1 MNGDPAAGRLDKMQ
15 ANLIRHFSQ
24 DIWSGQHGGGGVRG
38 MANAVSRWVFLVVN
52 GFLGNQCLIR
62 ASALTFTTILSIVPF
77 LAVAFSISKGF
88 GIQNTEFVR
97 GLLLRITGERAE
109 IVEKILT
116 YIGNTNVKT
125 LGWLG
130 VVTLL
135 ATVFSMVGTVEKA
148 FNTIWGVRRGR
159 TAWRKFTDFFSV
171 ILVCP
176 LIIVL
181 SASFTV
187 SLKKSELVQDL
198 LAVSA
203 IGGLEGLVLQL
214 VPLLLIWLAFT
225 FAYAFIPNTKV
236 HLSSAATGGLLAGIL
251 WQSAQ
256 WAYINWQIGVTKYN
270 AIYGS
275 FAQLPL
281 LLVWL
286 YISWVI
292 VLVGAEMCHA
302 RQELHAFTTRRFL
315 GRAGLAERQK
325 VAMLL
330 MLAVTRRFLDGL
342 PPYSVEEAARRL
354 GVPPELAGELFG
366 QMGAAGLVVL
376 AENERQRAVAL
387 ASNPDCIRVWDVIQA
402 VSDPALGRREF
413 SLTAGRFGFVE
424 ETFAALRR
432 AAAESPA
439 NETLAAYAGRLEP
452 EAAPA
457 AAPASEPAAGGDS
470 EPPLRIS

>member
-1 MNGDPAAGRLDKMQ
+1 MKSEPSAKGLDKMQ
-15 ANLIRHFSQ
+15 AHLVRHFSQ
-24 DIWSGQHGGGGVRG
+24 DIWSGQQGGRGVRG
-38 MANAVSRWVFLVVN
+38 MANAVSRWVFLVFN
-52 GFLGNQCLIR
+52 GFFENQCLIR

-97 GLLLRITGERAE
+97 GLLLRITGERTE
-109 IVEKILT
+109 VVEKILT
-116 YIGNTNVKT
+116 YIANTNVKT

-130 VVTLL
+130 VITLL

-187 SLKKSELVQDL
+187 SLRKSDLVKEL

-236 HLSSAATGGLLAGIL
+236 QLSSAATGGLLAGIL

-256 WAYINWQIGVTKYN
+256 WGYINWQIGVTKYN

-292 VLVGAEMCHA
+292 VLLGAEMGHA
-302 RQELHAFTTRRFL
+302 KQDLHSFTTRRFL
-315 GRAGLAERQK
+315 GRTGVVERQK
-325 VAMLL
+325 VALL
-330 MLAVTRRFLDGL
+330 MMLAVTRRFLDGL
-342 PPYSVEEAARRL
+342 PPYSVEEVARRL
-354 GVPPELAGELFG
+354 SVPPELVGELFG
-366 QMGAAGLVVL
+366 LLSGSGLTVL
-376 AENERQRAVAL
+376 AENENQHAVAL
-387 ASNPDCIRVWDVIQA
+387 ASNPDCIRLWDVLRVVLESASGSHPFI
-402 VSDPALGRREF
+402 
-413 SLTAGRFGFVE
+413 LTAGRFGFVE
-424 ETFAALRR
+424 EALGALRQ
-432 AAAESPA
+432 ASAESAA
-439 NETLAAYAGRLEP
+439 NVTLADLAAHLEP

-457 AAPASEPAAGGDS
+457 AASESASES
-470 EPPLRIS
+470 PLQIK

>member
-1 MNGDPAAGRLDKMQ
+1 MNNDPSVKRLDKMQ
-15 ANLIRHFSQ
+15 AHLVRHFSQ
-24 DIWSGQHGGGGVRG
+24 DIWSGQHGRGRVRET
-38 MANAVSRWVFLVVN
+38 ANAVSRWVFLVISGV
-52 GFLGNQCLIR
+52 FENQCLIR

-116 YIGNTNVKT
+116 YIANTNVKT

-187 SLKKSELVQDL
+187 SLKKSELVREL
-198 LAVSA
+198 LSVSA
-203 IGGLEGLVLQL
+203 IGSLEGLVLQL
-214 VPLLLIWLAFT
+214 VPLFLIWLAFT

-256 WAYINWQIGVTKYN
+256 WAYINWQIGVGKYN

-281 LLVWL
+281 LLIWL

-292 VLVGAEMCHA
+292 VLLGAEMCHA
-302 RQELHAFTTRRFL
+302 RQDLNAFTTRRFL
-315 GRAGLAERQK
+315 GRAGSEERQK
-325 VAMLL
+325 VALL
-330 MLAVTRRFLDGL
+330 MMLAVTRRFLDGL
-342 PPYSVEEAARRL
+342 PAYAAEDVARRL
-354 GVPPELAGELFG
+354 AVPPELVCELFG
-366 QMGAAGLVVL
+366 QLSEAGLTVL
-376 AENERQRAVAL
+376 AENENQRAVAL
-387 ASNPDCIRVWDVIQA
+387 ANNPGTIRVWDVLRA
-402 VSDPALGRREF
+402 VADPVSGRRAF
-413 SLTAGRFGFVE
+413 TLTNNRFGFVE
-424 ETFAALRR
+424 ETFAALRQ

-439 NETLAAYAGRLEP
+439 NETLAEYAQRLEP
-452 EAAPA
+452 ETSPE
-457 AAPASEPAAGGDS
+457 SGT
-470 EPPLRIS
+470 PLRIN